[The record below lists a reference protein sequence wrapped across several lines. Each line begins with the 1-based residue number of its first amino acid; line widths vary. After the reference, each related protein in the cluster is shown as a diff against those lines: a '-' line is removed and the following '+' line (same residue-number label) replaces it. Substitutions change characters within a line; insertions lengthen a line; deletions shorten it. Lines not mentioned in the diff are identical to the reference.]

1 MRTYLIRRFL
11 VMIPMFFLMTGIY
24 FAVQNYL
31 PGGPVQEALARIRGA
46 DSGGGGGGGRG
57 GSYTPEQ
64 IAEIE
69 ADLKRQYGLDKP
81 PLVRYITWVKNIT
94 QMEFGE
100 SSATRRPAI
109 ETIIERIP
117 ISLGFGIPGFFLTYT
132 VCILMGLWK
141 AVRDGEAFD
150 TVTSVLLF
158 VAYSIPPLVLSVIFL
173 LVFCTDRVLPGGAI
187 FPLGGAYSDGFEML
201 STWGKIKD
209 YVWHMFLPVCS
220 LLAGSFTVL
229 TLLMK
234 NSTLDVLNSD
244 YIRTA
249 RAKGLGEKTVVLKH
263 ALRNAVLPL
272 MVGLGSFLG
281 VFVAGSII
289 VESVFGLPGM
299 GLLLIE
305 SLNSRDYNVLMGV
318 AVIQSLIIMVGQIIS
333 DIAYVMV
340 DPRID
345 FK

>member
-1 MRTYLIRRFL
+1 
-11 VMIPMFFLMTGIY
+11 MTGIY
-24 FAVQNYL
+24 FSVQNYL

-46 DSGGGGGGGRG
+46 DSGGGGGGGRSG
-57 GSYTPEQ
+57 GSYTAEE
-64 IAEIE
+64 IASIE

-81 PLVRYITWVKNIT
+81 PLVRYVIWIKNISRLD
-94 QMEFGE
+94 FGD

-109 ETIIERIP
+109 ETIVERIP

-132 VCILMGLWK
+132 VCILLGMLK
-141 AVRDGEAFD
+141 AVRDGKPFD
-150 TVTSVLLF
+150 TATSILLF
-158 VAYSIPPLVLSVIFL
+158 IAYSIPPLVLSVIFL

-187 FPLGGAYSDGFEML
+187 FPLGGAYSDGFETF
-201 STWGKIKD
+201 SNWQKFKD
-209 YVWHMFLPVCS
+209 FIWHMFLPVCA
-220 LLAGSFTVL
+220 LLAGNFTVL

-234 NSTLDVLNSD
+234 NSALEVLNSD

-249 RAKGLGEKTVVLKH
+249 RAKGLGEKMVLMKH
-263 ALRNAVLPL
+263 ALRNAILPM

-318 AVIQSLIIMVGQIIS
+318 AVIQSLIIMFGQIVS
-333 DIAYVMV
+333 DVAYVLV